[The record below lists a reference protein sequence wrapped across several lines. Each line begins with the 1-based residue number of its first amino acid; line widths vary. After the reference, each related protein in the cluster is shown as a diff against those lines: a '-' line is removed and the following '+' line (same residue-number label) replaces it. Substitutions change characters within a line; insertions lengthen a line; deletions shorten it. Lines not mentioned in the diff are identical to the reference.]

1 MLDSSSILR
10 SRTRLRSGTLVPS
23 LLRFSLC
30 SEICLVWFVQT
41 ILWSSFPQ
49 MCCLIALLIQRNLQG
64 CISVKLSY
72 ICLLWCFTDLPG
84 SVCIL
89 RKTIRFFVR
98 CIYYNTSFQHL
109 CQQLFCLPLCFPL
122 QTVLLTTD
130 FLTAEIIIASPPAK
144 CKDFFLFFF
153 LFLWSFYRFFPLSHI
168 KIRLRVTRGRIFCF
182 C

>member
-1 MLDSSSILR
+1 MLNSSSILR
-10 SRTRLRSGTLVPS
+10 SRTRLRSGTFVPS

-41 ILWSSFPQ
+41 ILWSSLPQ
-49 MCCLIALLIQRNLQG
+49 TCCLIALLIQRNLQG
-64 CISVKLSY
+64 CICVKLSY

-109 CQQLFCLPLCFPL
+109 CQQLFYLPLCFPL
-122 QTVLLTTD
+122 QTVLLTTA